1 MLSRQRGTDS
11 LNVLEEGA
19 RGAPAASDVS
29 IIPGG
34 IETRIW
40 FGAKREREVRCRAI
54 DRPGDHAHPGETR
67 ALMLQVKIE
76 RRPGQTRREAGSAAP
91 SRLLCVLT
99 SCTYLY
105 PTAINQTSVGSPA
118 ATQFGPVSPL
128 FCLDLPFE
136 SRAITVSRLGHDM
149 KIYNAG

>member
-34 IETRIW
+34 IETRISY
-40 FGAKREREVRCRAI
+40 GAKREREVRCRAI

-67 ALMLQVKIE
+67 ALMFQVKIE
-76 RRPGQTRREAGSAAP
+76 RRPGQTRREDGSAAP

-105 PTAINQTSVGSPA
+105 PLTDTTLNSN
-118 ATQFGPVSPL
+118 F
-128 FCLDLPFE
+128 
-136 SRAITVSRLGHDM
+136 SRLTCGHSSWPGRHLHCSALTCLL
-149 KIYNAG
+149 NRPRS